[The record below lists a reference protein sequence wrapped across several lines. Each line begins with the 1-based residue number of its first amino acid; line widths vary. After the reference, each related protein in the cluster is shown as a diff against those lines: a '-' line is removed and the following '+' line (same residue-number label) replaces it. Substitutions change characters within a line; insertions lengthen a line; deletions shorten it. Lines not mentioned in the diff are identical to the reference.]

1 MLDMDNLC
9 QCESEIHD
17 EGNGCK
23 NNAMVRISEAYIICT
38 ECASTM
44 RDIGLYAVTD
54 AGEYAGMAWH
64 AVKEQE
70 QEVTVYWLDDSGAI
84 PAGLSE
90 DLSGWWWGVGM
101 DGLNSYCNGP
111 FATKEE
117 AIADAKETN

>member
-17 EGNGCK
+17 EGIGCK

-54 AGEYAGMAWH
+54 AGKYAGMAWH
-64 AVKEQE
+64 AVK
-70 QEVTVYWLDDSGAI
+70 
-84 PAGLSE
+84 
-90 DLSGWWWGVGM
+90 
-101 DGLNSYCNGP
+101 
-111 FATKEE
+111 
-117 AIADAKETN
+117 